1 MSRDVRGLRPNRSWK
16 GVIAGGRD
24 EFGMV
29 GLIQQFAATYSFQRV
44 GHALHSSDNTS
55 CIHAPHSSHTTLTP
69 RLIGRVELYPHLS
82 PTTKVFSITAAVTS
96 PPPSALM
103 NEDTPNVRH
112 KSRRRRATSWAP
124 FKERGVREKELGD
137 ALSPTSS
144 KYSLSALGVLGMFC
158 IYLRSRP
165 PTARGTS
172 LAAFQ
177 FAGYVIAC

>member
-16 GVIAGGRD
+16 GVIAGSRD

-124 FKERGVREKELGD
+124 FKERGYAKKNLEMPYLLPAANIRYPLWAYWGC
-137 ALSPTSS
+137 
-144 KYSLSALGVLGMFC
+144 SAY
-158 IYLRSRP
+158 IYVQDLPRLEVPRWRHSN
-165 PTARGTS
+165 S
-172 LAAFQ
+172 LAT
-177 FAGYVIAC
+177 